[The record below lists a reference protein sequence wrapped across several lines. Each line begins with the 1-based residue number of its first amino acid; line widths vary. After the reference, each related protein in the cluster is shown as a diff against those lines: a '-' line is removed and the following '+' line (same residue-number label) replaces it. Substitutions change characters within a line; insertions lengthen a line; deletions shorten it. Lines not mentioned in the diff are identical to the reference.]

1 MPAVKGSVEKD
12 TSPFSLVNALALV
25 VACIAFTMTQKFA
38 PAVLNKALPK

>member
-1 MPAVKGSVEKD
+1 MPAVKGSVENV
-12 TSPFSLVNALALV
+12 SPFTIVNALALV